1 MADSKERDF
10 YGVVVDLDEG
20 LVHQQLTQKLRE
32 LVKAVCDTGKSGTM
46 TFKVKAKLDGRN
58 VIITSDVRSSPPQPA
73 TGSTFFF
80 PDEKGDL
87 RREDPKQ
94 PQLRNLDT
102 KPPTQLRRVPE
113 AEAQK
118 KEA

>member
-1 MADSKERDF
+1 MLEERSITDLIE
-10 YGVVVDLDEG
+10 DLDDG
-20 LVHQQLTQKLRE
+20 KVHHQLTLELRR
-32 LVKAVCDTGKSGTM
+32 LVKAVCDTQKAGTL
-46 TFKVKAKLDGRN
+46 TFKIKAKLDGRN

-80 PDEKGDL
+80 PDERGDL

-113 AEAQK
+113 AEAHK